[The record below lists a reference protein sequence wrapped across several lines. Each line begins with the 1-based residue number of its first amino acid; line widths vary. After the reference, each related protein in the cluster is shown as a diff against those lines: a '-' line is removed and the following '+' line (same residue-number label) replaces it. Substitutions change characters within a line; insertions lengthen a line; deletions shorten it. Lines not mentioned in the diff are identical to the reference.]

1 MNSACS
7 TCLESFTSRS
17 EISSTPCGHVF
28 HTKCIK
34 KWLNP
39 FNGHNN
45 CSQCRK
51 PCNINQITKLYFSES
66 QSETDLVN
74 GLEETIR
81 KLRSENLKI
90 SGEKLQLEEENLR
103 LSNHIDDLNKNSK
116 TIEKNLRK
124 QCEEYA
130 ERVRRAENGENLVES
145 KENRRMNSENGN
157 ENLEKSHAK
166 KRYQCNFCPSASIS
180 LQQASAHFVSRHPG
194 QSRVIH
200 IKKDQG

>member
-66 QSETDLVN
+66 QSENQVIKE
-74 GLEETIR
+74 LEEEI
-81 KLRSENLKI
+81 KQLRTEKIESNKQYLKI
-90 SGEKLQLEEENLR
+90 NTKKLQLEEENLR
-103 LSNHIDDLNKNSK
+103 LSNHINDLNKNSK
-116 TIEKNLRK
+116 TVEMNLKRK
-124 QCEEYA
+124 FDEYA
-130 ERVRRAENGENLVES
+130 QSARI
-145 KENRRMNSENGN
+145 
-157 ENLEKSHAK
+157 AK
-166 KRYQCNFCPSASIS
+166 K
-180 LQQASAHFVSRHPG
+180 
-194 QSRVIH
+194 
-200 IKKDQG
+200 